1 MKGKKLI
8 ILVTAL
14 AALGLA
20 GVFGVGL
27 LLASQVGRRPAVG
40 TPAPDFSMT
49 LYPNYRGG
57 LKETVRLSELRGK
70 VVVINFW
77 ASWCTE
83 CRLEAPGLEA
93 AYRRYQDRGAVFL
106 GVDYLDTETAALAYL
121 KEYATTYANGVD
133 LQQQI
138 ARAYHITGVPET
150 FVVDKRGIIRYVAVQ
165 RVTPD
170 QLSAVIEPLLAE

>member
-1 MKGKKLI
+1 MKGKKFI

-20 GVFGVGL
+20 SVFGVGL

-40 TPAPDFSMT
+40 ALAPDFSMP
-49 LYPNYRGG
+49 LYPDYRGT

-93 AYRRYQDRGAVFL
+93 TYRRYKDRRVVFL
-106 GVDYLDTETAALAYL
+106 GVDYLDTEPAALAYL
-121 KEYATTYANGVD
+121 REFDITYANGID

-138 ARAYHITGVPET
+138 ARSYRITGVPET
-150 FVVDKRGIIRYVAVQ
+150 FVVDKRGVIRFIAIQ
-165 RVTPD
+165 RVTPG
-170 QLSAVIEPLLAE
+170 QLTDVIDPLLAE